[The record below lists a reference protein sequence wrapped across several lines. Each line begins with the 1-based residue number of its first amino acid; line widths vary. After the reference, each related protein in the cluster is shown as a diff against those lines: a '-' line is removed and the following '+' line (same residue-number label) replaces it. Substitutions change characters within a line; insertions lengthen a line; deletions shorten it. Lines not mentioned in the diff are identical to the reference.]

1 MAVTLTALSVN
12 PGLMV
17 QSVLLLDH
25 TRAAT
30 PRSKGG
36 YGSKVALHKVYLINV
51 SSSMKINKN
60 AERMNSGN
68 VAFHR
73 G

>member
-1 MAVTLTALSVN
+1 MAVTLTALSG
-12 PGLMV
+12 PIGFAIGPYP
-17 QSVLLLDH
+17 SGD
-25 TRAAT
+25 A
-30 PRSKGG
+30 RSKGG